1 MALCPVCAASHK
13 QKHPLCSHCHAMM
26 HQLPR
31 AEQFTCLTCGSHHG
45 VAVGPMGRCMECGQ
59 RGVLR
64 VSAKSAR
71 RREVDRD
78 SDVWEPP
85 PQLPRRKMTAKKR
98 KPTPKKPPP
107 EPKKKSVWDWLKKPA
122 L

>member
-1 MALCPVCAASHK
+1 MALCPVCCLWETA
-13 QKHPLCSHCHAMM
+13 KHPLCTNCHHMM

-78 SDVWEPP
+78 TDVWEPP
-85 PQLPRRKMTAKKR
+85 PQLPRRKTTAKKKR
-98 KPTPKKPPP
+98 KPTPKKPP
-107 EPKKKSVWDWLKKPA
+107 EPKSVWDWLKKPA